1 MLVDHDAEQ
10 AVIAQF
16 TTWAESGIGVS
27 EMASRLNAAGIK
39 PRQGQRWTKHTIY
52 NLRLRLSQI
61 QSRAVNVRSHT
72 DEDVKDR
79 MLELR
84 ARGHT
89 HAQVASILNE
99 LGLLPMKGRRFTERS
114 VRKLFGRCRET
125 RVLSPRRFLEAMLE
139 RMRRE
144 HESVEPDSPFE
155 RPGFPTLAK
164 VLGDAGYVTPKGR
177 AHWWPAQVQQLLEGR
192 FDRYYSRAA
201 RSGIAHSE

>member
-1 MLVDHDAEQ
+1 MVCLVQRCPCRGLMPA
-10 AVIAQF
+10 AF
-16 TTWAESGIGVS
+16 R
-27 EMASRLNAAGIK
+27 RLA
-39 PRQGQRWTKHTIY
+39 IY

-99 LGLLPMKGRRFTERS
+99 LGFLPLKGRRFTERS
-114 VRKLFGRCRET
+114 VRKLFGRCRQT
-125 RVLSPRRFLEAMLE
+125 KVLSPRRFLEAMLE

-144 HESVEPDSPFE
+144 HEAVEPDAPFE

-192 FDRYYSRAA
+192 FDKYYSRAA
-201 RSGIAHSE
+201 RSEIAHSE